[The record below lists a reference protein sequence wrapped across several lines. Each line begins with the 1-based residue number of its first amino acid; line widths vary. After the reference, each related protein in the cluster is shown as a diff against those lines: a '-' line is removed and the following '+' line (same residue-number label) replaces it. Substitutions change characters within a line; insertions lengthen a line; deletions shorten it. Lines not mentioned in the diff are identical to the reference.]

1 MSSPVVQGHKANI
14 DFASTCMVTK
24 SLLGQR
30 LVLGDSR
37 TLEYDG
43 GVKYM
48 VIRIGNLMMC

>member
-1 MSSPVVQGHKANI
+1 MANI

-24 SLLGQR
+24 SLLGQQ
-30 LVLGDSR
+30 LVLVDSR

-48 VIRIGNLMMC
+48 GIRIGNLMMC